1 VNSLDFIEKKS
12 NEELVK
18 EFEWMINRITSYN
31 TSDQVE
37 YKEMLKT
44 EILKRI
50 NTIKTAKLI
59 NDGEE
64 KRIKSVTVDADNDGI
79 SIMFTDKSAIF
90 VEDVTVNIIIP
101 ED

>member
-1 VNSLDFIEKKS
+1 MNSLDFIEKKS

-64 KRIKSVTVDADNDGI
+64 KQIKSVTVDADNDGI
-79 SIMFTDKSAIF
+79 SITFTDKSSIF
-90 VEDVTVNIIIP
+90 VEDVAVDIIIP